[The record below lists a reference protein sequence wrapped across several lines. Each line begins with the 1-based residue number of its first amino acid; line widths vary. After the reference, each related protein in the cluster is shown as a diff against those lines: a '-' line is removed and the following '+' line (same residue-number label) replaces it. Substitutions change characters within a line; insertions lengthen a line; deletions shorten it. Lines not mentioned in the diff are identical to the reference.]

1 MLLEADDQ
9 EKTNVQ
15 VDLFFCLL
23 LIVLLVIF
31 FVASLAYK
39 PVTRRAPLVVMIP
52 LAMMLVGQFVV
63 LVRKFKHAGA
73 KTVENSLLPKID
85 AKKLRKAVQLLLWMA
100 LLMLMIY
107 FAGHAGGILLFL
119 ILFLRFASH
128 ERWFLSISLGLGV
141 TATLYV
147 LFEVVLRIVL
157 YPGAIYEYVTA
168 MIWS

>member
-1 MLLEADDQ
+1 
-9 EKTNVQ
+9 
-15 VDLFFCLL
+15 
-23 LIVLLVIF
+23 
-31 FVASLAYK
+31 
-39 PVTRRAPLVVMIP
+39 
-52 LAMMLVGQFVV
+52 
-63 LVRKFKHAGA
+63 
-73 KTVENSLLPKID
+73 
-85 AKKLRKAVQLLLWMA
+85 MA

-168 MIWS
+168 IIWS

>member
-1 MLLEADDQ
+1 LEADDK

-23 LIVLLVIF
+23 LIVLLAVF
-31 FVASLAYK
+31 FVASLGYK

-52 LAMMLVGQFVV
+52 LAMMLVGQLVI
-63 LVRKFKHAGA
+63 LVRKLKRTRA

-85 AKKLRKAVQLLLWMA
+85 TRKLWKAAQLLLWMV
-100 LLMLMIY
+100 LLILMIY
-107 FAGHAGGILLFL
+107 FGGHAGGILLFL

-128 ERWFLSISLGLGV
+128 ERWFLSVSLGLGV
-141 TATLYV
+141 TAALYV
-147 LFEVVLRIVL
+147 LFEMILRIVL
-157 YPGAIYEYVTA
+157 YPGAIYEYVSA